1 MWGHVLDCVYID
13 KSCANKLS
21 IHPKSNLLSIK
32 KKSRQILNLVHTIS
46 FGLTHNESICE
57 VPESKDKKS
66 NRLQFSPFF
75 LGNYDYSFKSNWTLP
90 PKGSEQSIFSPSVL
104 LSLAIRPWLK
114 SKDSLQ
120 KNKKIDHNPSFL
132 LAFPLL
138 GNLNPLRF
146 EAFESEA
153 KTHLSPS
160 SSLIFSLWAIGSHRK
175 RTKLTLFPPSL
186 SSSLTLSGLSRLR
199 RYSLKS
205 KWTRKDQNN
214 SYDRI
219 EVNPSLPPL

>member
-32 KKSRQILNLVHTIS
+32 KKSRQILNLVHTIA
-46 FGLTHNESICE
+46 FGPTHNESICE

-75 LGNYDYSFKSNWTLP
+75 LGNYDYNFKSNWT
-90 PKGSEQSIFSPSVL
+90 GSKQSIFPPSFL

-138 GNLNPLRF
+138 GNLNPHRF

-160 SSLIFSLWAIGSHRK
+160 SSLIFSPGQLVLIVKGPNWPYS
-175 RTKLTLFPPSL
+175 LPL
-186 SSSLTLSGLSRLR
+186 SSSLTLSGLPRLR
-199 RYSLKS
+199 CYSLKS